1 MAQLALPTTDLT
13 WLRRRVANFAED
25 RPGVYWMR
33 NGAGRVIYVGKAK
46 ALRTRLLSYFRAQ
59 YPEDKAARILN
70 ATTDVQWKCVSSE
83 FAALLEELREIQ
95 RHRPVFNVQMNRTRR
110 AYLLKV
116 TGGAAPKIIVSTRP
130 GAQDVLHYGPLTSG
144 ERAREAVKALA
155 DLLGL
160 RDCALSMTI
169 KFSEQ
174 GDLFQAPQQAA
185 CMRYEFGTCTGPC
198 AGLVSEGD
206 YNRRLQTGVDFLEG
220 RAIAPLDRVV
230 AEMQQSSD
238 AADYERAAWWRERF
252 YALEWL
258 LQAMTR
264 ARNAIDALSFVY
276 YDSGTYG
283 DDRAYLIRRATV
295 RAVAPTPTT
304 PIEREAFR
312 AVVAEHSAPEPG
324 DVPLP
329 VRDMDEI
336 FLLLRWFKQHQGAMR
351 RTVPLAE
358 WTC

>member
-116 TGGAAPKIIVSTRP
+116 TGGAAPKIVVSTRP

-144 ERAREAVKALA
+144 GRAREAVKALA

-185 CMRYEFGTCTGPC
+185 CMRYELGTCTGPC

-206 YNRRLQTGVDFLEG
+206 YADDQSWFQPDVGG
-220 RAIAPLDRVV
+220 PLDSGRSVGV
-230 AEMQQSSD
+230 QNPIWAVGTSWRGIISTLPRISVIGSFSD
-238 AADYERAAWWRERF
+238 IQN
-252 YALEWL
+252 L
-258 LQAMTR
+258 L
-264 ARNAIDALSFVY
+264 
-276 YDSGTYG
+276 
-283 DDRAYLIRRATV
+283 
-295 RAVAPTPTT
+295 
-304 PIEREAFR
+304 
-312 AVVAEHSAPEPG
+312 
-324 DVPLP
+324 
-329 VRDMDEI
+329 
-336 FLLLRWFKQHQGAMR
+336 
-351 RTVPLAE
+351 
-358 WTC
+358 